1 MEEVN
6 ELLKEL
12 SNCDLNQEKI
22 GKTPKRQVSAA
33 AGQSLYQ
40 LLI

>member
-12 SNCDLNQEKI
+12 INCDFNQEKT
-22 GKTPKRQVSAA
+22 GKTPQRQVSRA
-33 AGQSLYQ
+33 AGQSFY
-40 LLI
+40 